1 MPEREPD
8 TDPLPEDRESATQGT
23 PKADPARTQSPG
35 AGCLIMIAALAS
47 LTFLVGFG
55 VWNLFKQHREISKF
69 TETSLR
75 KLPLP
80 DLETNA
86 PAVIKLNAK
95 LETFR
100 TEAGNKREAALR
112 LSPEEINLAFAAF
125 EEFKELRGTFSVT
138 RITEDEVR
146 IDIAFKMRGAPTKS
160 DDFRYLNGTMV
171 ARPELTGGEIIFV
184 VESIEVPGRTVPEGF
199 VGVFSPYRPAQ
210 VYLNNAVLG
219 PWMKKLT
226 SLTLEEGFIT
236 LAITPSETPPA
247 AEPPQVNFGH
257 ILRACILF
265 GAVLLGFIAT
275 VIFAVK
281 RGKARK

>member
-1 MPEREPD
+1 MPEREPT
-8 TDPLPEDRESATQGT
+8 TDPLLEDRESAAQDA
-23 PKADPARTQSPG
+23 PKADSDGSQNPG
-35 AGCLIMIAALAS
+35 AGCLIMIV
-47 LTFLVGFG
+47 VGFG

-69 TETSLR
+69 TESSPR

-80 DLETNA
+80 DLEANA

-100 TEAGNKREAALR
+100 TETGNKREATLR
-112 LSPEEINLAFAAF
+112 LNPEEI
-125 EEFKELRGTFSVT
+125 KELRETFSVT
-138 RITEDEVR
+138 QITEDEVR
-146 IDIAFKMRGAPTKS
+146 IGIAFKMRGAPTKS

-171 ARPELTGGEIIFV
+171 TRPELTGGEIIFV

-210 VYLNNAVLG
+210 VYLDNEVLG

-247 AEPPQVNFGH
+247 AEPAQVKVGH

-275 VIFAVK
+275 VIIAVK